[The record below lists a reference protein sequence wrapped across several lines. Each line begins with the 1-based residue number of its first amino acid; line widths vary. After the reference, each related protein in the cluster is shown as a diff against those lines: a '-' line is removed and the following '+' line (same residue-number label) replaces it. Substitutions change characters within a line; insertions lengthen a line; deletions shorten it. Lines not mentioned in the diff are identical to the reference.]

1 MTYIDDAYPEELDDA
16 YKQPQHFPMT
26 LNSSQL
32 EELIENYA
40 THVIEGL
47 DNDSMQSMLFDLLTR
62 EYETYTEAQ
71 LVGEIQELYGD
82 ELTAELIESTG
93 ADPDTIL

>member
-1 MTYIDDAYPEELDDA
+1 
-16 YKQPQHFPMT
+16 MT

-40 THVIEGL
+40 SLIIEGL
-47 DNDSMQSMLFDLLTR
+47 DTKDLEAMVFDLLTR
-62 EYETYTEAQ
+62 EYETYTEEQ
-71 LVGEIQELYGD
+71 IVGEIQELYGD
-82 ELTAELIESTG
+82 EVAADLIESVG